1 MRRIIALALPLLL
14 AISSQASAQEWAKKM
29 FTVTKHEFGT
39 VARGSKQ
46 EYRFQ
51 LKNVYKEDVHITG
64 VESSCGCTTPKVTK
78 DTLKTFETSDVVAV
92 FNTRSFLGSKAAT
105 LTVKFDKPYYAEVQ
119 LTVDGYIRSD
129 VVFDPGVIEFGSL
142 DAGEGGATKVS
153 IAYAGRGDWKI
164 EDVLS
169 ANRHFEVELDE
180 TYRGGGR
187 VKYDMT
193 VRLKPNAPVGYIH
206 DQLVIVT
213 DDSSIKKV
221 SVPVEGQV
229 MSPMTVSPA
238 SLFLGVLKPGESVK
252 KRIVVRGNKPFRIL
266 NVKCSDP
273 SIQVEKP
280 SDASKSL
287 HFLPVVYIAGQE
299 EGNIVDTIEIV
310 TDLGSGIC
318 AECVATA
325 TIQQP

>member
-1 MRRIIALALPLLL
+1 MRRIIALAMPLVL
-14 AISSQASAQEWAKKM
+14 AISSHATAQDWAKKM
-29 FTVTKHEFGT
+29 FKVTKHEFGT

-51 LKNVYKEDVHITG
+51 LKNIYKEDVHIAG
-64 VESSCGCTTPKVTK
+64 VKSSCGCTTTKVTQE
-78 DTLKTFETSDVVAV
+78 TLRTLETGEIVAV

-105 LTVKFDKPYYAEVQ
+105 LTVKIDEPYYAEVQ
-119 LTVDGYIRSD
+119 LTVSGYIRSD
-129 VVFDPGVIEFGSL
+129 VVFDPGLVEFGSL
-142 DAGEGGATKVS
+142 DAGEGGKTEVS
-153 IAYAGRGDWKI
+153 IAYAGRDDWEI
-164 EDVLS
+164 VDVLS

-187 VKYDMT
+187 VNYDML

-221 SVPVEGQV
+221 SVPVEGRV

-252 KRIVVRGNKPFRIL
+252 KRIVVRGKKPFRIV

-273 SIQVEKP
+273 SITIEKP
-280 SDASKSL
+280 GDDSKPL
-287 HFLPVVYIAGQE
+287 HFLPLEFKAGE
-299 EGNIVDTIEIV
+299 EAGKIVDRIEIE

-325 TIQQP
+325 TIQP